1 MPGNQLNR
9 FIKPAAIVATLA
21 LVGFLSYA
29 VYSAETPNPRTFPAQ
44 PPPTRLRDGRHAPS
58 FELRGLGDTG
68 LVAFRGRASTPVI
81 VNFFASWCSD
91 CVAELDAF
99 GKISNESTGVRFIG
113 VDSLDSDPSLAMR
126 LLARAH
132 IRYPIGVDRNGAVT
146 DRYLISGLPVT
157 FFVSRSGVIEGEIF
171 GTATSQELA
180 GWVHSL
186 GGLDRR

>member
-1 MPGNQLNR
+1 MPGNHLNR
-9 FIKPAAIVATLA
+9 LIKPAAIVATLA
-21 LVGFLSYA
+21 LVGFVTYA
-29 VYSAETPNPRTFPAQ
+29 VYSAENPSPRAFPAQ
-44 PPPTRLRDGRHAPS
+44 PPPTRLRDGRRAPS
-58 FELRGLGDTG
+58 FELRRLGGAG
-68 LVAFRGRASTPVI
+68 LVEFRGRASTPVI

-99 GKISNESTGVRFIG
+99 GKISNDSTGVRFIG

-132 IRYPIGVDRNGAVT
+132 ISYAIGVDRNGTVVN
-146 DRYLISGLPVT
+146 RYLISGLPVT

-186 GGLDRR
+186 GGSDRR